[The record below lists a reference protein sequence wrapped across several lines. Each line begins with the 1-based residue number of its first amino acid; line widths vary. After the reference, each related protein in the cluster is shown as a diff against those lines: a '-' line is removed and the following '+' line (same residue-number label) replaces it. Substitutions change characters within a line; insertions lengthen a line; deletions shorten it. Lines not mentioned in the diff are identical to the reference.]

1 MILHV
6 SWSRKCYA
14 NVARATDS
22 KWEKDACCAENASK
36 YLCVCVSKMCANYKC
51 WRRKMWKP
59 ENILYTY
66 FARPCMMLHVVAWV
80 YQHINRWAPKK
91 ACQLPLHIF
100 LDMILFGPVAA
111 AHQGSQPATSLRV
124 TFVRSTKSHRPVKAR
139 LPSPSQ
145 EPWKTS
151 MPIREDNKRSTK
163 MHRSS
168 RVGSSHF
175 RSSKPSFIATKA
187 GTGISRARGSLFS
200 HSCHMAE
207 EPKAAPR
214 MKVVSR
220 KKVWVSTMQVS
231 GVMRPDFKTEAK

>member
-1 MILHV
+1 MLCKGSTRQGFQMGEERMLCSECV
-6 SWSRKCYA
+6 E
-14 NVARATDS
+14 V
-22 KWEKDACCAENASK
+22 
-36 YLCVCVSKMCANYKC
+36 LVCVCQRCVLIINVDEGKC
-51 WRRKMWKP
+51 KNLR
-59 ENILYTY
+59 TY
-66 FARPCMMLHVVAWV
+66 CTRTLHIFARHCLMLHVVAWV

-100 LDMILFGPVAA
+100 LDMIRFGPVAA

-151 MPIREDNKRSTK
+151 MPIREDNKRRTK

-200 HSCHMAE
+200 HSCHMAG